1 MNTTKTKI
9 EEIVK
14 KLQDKG
20 FEEIYPEYNKKEENV
35 QRKKEKEY
43 SENEKQRLPLLTE
56 SFEDKFKFND
66 DILVSVKICRWWFDE
81 GKYSDHQ
88 ILTAITINIYDIQYD
103 WLELRYQLTKIDY
116 DFKFMDKIFKEVKNE
131 FTL

>member
-43 SENEKQRLPLLTE
+43 SEDEKPILPLWTQ
-56 SFEDKFKFND
+56 SFEDKFKLD
-66 DILVSVKICRWWFDE
+66 DILVSVRMFRWFFDE
-81 GKYSDHQ
+81 GRYSEHP
-88 ILTAITINIYDIQYD
+88 ILTSVTINIYVIHYD
-103 WLELRYQLTKIDY
+103 WLDLKYQLTKIDY

>member
-1 MNTTKTKI
+1 M
-9 EEIVK
+9 
-14 KLQDKG
+14 L
-20 FEEIYPEYNKKEENV
+20 

-43 SENEKQRLPLLTE
+43 SENEKQRLPLWTE

-81 GKYSDHQ
+81 GQYSDHP
-88 ILTAITINIYDIQYD
+88 ILTAITINI
-103 WLELRYQLTKIDY
+103 LELRYQLTKIDY